1 MGCLARGAFARTLGV
16 PMETNAK
23 SATHGA
29 PLEFVLIAGRTA
41 TQGCGISEGKWGQA
55 YRAETAR
62 VQMAPEDLARLGLRP
77 GDRVRL
83 TSAAGQAEAVVAA
96 ARPGELPPGVLFI
109 AYGDVSSRLM
119 GADTHGSGMPDSK
132 ALDVAVEKVE

>member
-1 MGCLARGAFARTLGV
+1 MCATS
-16 PMETNAK
+16 T
-23 SATHGA
+23 SAA
-29 PLEFVLIAGRTA
+29 SAIRSNFILIAGRTA
-41 TQGCGISEGKWGQA
+41 AQGCGISEGKAGQT
-55 YRAETAR
+55 YTAETTR
-62 VQMAPEDLARLGLRP
+62 LHMAPEDLDRLGLRP

-96 ARPGELPPGVLFI
+96 AGAGELPPGVLFI

-132 ALDVAVEKVE
+132 GLDVVVEKLG

>member
-1 MGCLARGAFARTLGV
+1 MADDFLSQPINR
-16 PMETNAK
+16 
-23 SATHGA
+23 ATA
-29 PLEFVLIAGRTA
+29 VRPTFVLIAGRTA
-41 TQGCGISEGKWGQA
+41 AQGCGISEGKAGET
-55 YRAETAR
+55 YTAETTR
-62 VQMAPEDLARLGLRP
+62 LQMAPEDLERLGLRP

-83 TSAAGQAEAVVAA
+83 ASAAGQAEAVVAA

-132 ALDVAVEKVE
+132 GLDVTVEKLG